1 METLF
6 VKYSNVERDENYR
19 IKTEIIKENGQKKV
33 LKQALNEE
41 SQKHINDIYYN
52 YGKLKKAKFKL
63 NLAKC
68 YLKEKKIYFEYIDGN
83 RLDTIVMKIFFEN
96 GKEKFFEKLKEIREI
111 IDENWNE
118 QIVNLDLTLD
128 NMIMN
133 KEGIITVIDYEWIYE
148 GKIEKNFVFYRLLEV
163 LYTKYGAYFSSKFS
177 FEELLEKF
185 NLAEKEILELKKLN
199 ADFYKEKLTKKVNL
213 SMKKHEFLNKE
224 EYLQIYYD
232 YGNGFDE
239 SKSLRYDYN
248 YENEIRLEMP
258 IKEGVKSI
266 RIDPKNKALNLKIKS
281 SIFRGLDGKEQQIDF
296 ESNAV
301 YNDEKNYVFTTEDPQ
316 MYFRD
321 LTEGFIILIFK
332 EAELEEL
339 LEDSLKIV
347 DKKDFLERQEYLQVY
362 YDYGKGFD
370 ESKSLKYDYNYK
382 KEIKLEIPIKE
393 GIKSLRIDPKN
404 KALNLKIKNST
415 FRGIDGNE
423 QEIDFEPNAIYNDKK
438 YYIFTTED
446 PQIYFKDLSEGLLV
460 LKFKEV
466 ELGEMLE
473 NAIKITD
480 KAEFLDKEEY
490 LQIYYDYGDGFSE
503 ENSSK
508 YEYNYLEEIEL
519 EIPIKEGIKSLRIDP
534 KNEAL
539 NLEMMKSS
547 FKRNNKEKIL
557 NFETNAVYNNENY
570 YIFTTEDPQIYFKDL
585 SKGTLNLMFKEIE
598 LEEIFKK

>member
-6 VKYSNVERDENYR
+6 VKYSNIERDKNYR
-19 IKTEIIKENGQKKV
+19 IKTEIIKENGEKKV

-41 SQKHINDIYYN
+41 SQKHINDIFYN

-68 YLKEKKIYFEYIDGN
+68 YLKEKKIYFEYVDGN

-163 LYTKYGAYFSSKFS
+163 LYTKYDAYFSSKFS

-185 NLAEKEILELKKLN
+185 NLTEKEISELKKLN
-199 ADFYKEKLTKKVNL
+199 TDFYKEKLTKKTNL

-224 EYLQIYYD
+224 EYLQIYHD

-248 YENEIRLEMP
+248 YENEIRLEIP
-258 IKEGVKSI
+258 IKEGIKSI

-281 SIFRGLDGKEQQIDF
+281 SIFRGVDGKEQQLDF

-316 MYFRD
+316 MYFRN
-321 LTEGFIILIFK
+321 LTKGFIILTFK
-332 EAELEEL
+332 ETELEEM
-339 LEDSLKIV
+339 LEDTLKIV
-347 DKKDFLERQEYLQVY
+347 DKKDFLERQEYLQIY
-362 YDYGKGFD
+362 YDYGNGFD
-370 ESKSLKYDYNYK
+370 ESKSLKYDYNYEN
-382 KEIKLEIPIKE
+382 EIKLEIPIKE
-393 GIKSLRIDPKN
+393 GMKSIRIDPKN
-404 KALNLKIKNST
+404 KALNLRIKSCV
-415 FRGIDGNE
+415 FRDIDEKE
-423 QEIDFEPNAIYNDKK
+423 QQLDFESNAVYNDKK

-446 PQIYFKDLSEGLLV
+446 PQIYFKNLSEGLLV
-460 LKFKEV
+460 LEFKEV

-473 NAIKITD
+473 NAIKIID
-480 KAEFLDKEEY
+480 KRESLDKQKY

-503 ENSSK
+503 ENSLK
-508 YEYNYLEEIEL
+508 YEYNYLKEIEL
-519 EIPIKEGIKSLRIDP
+519 EIPVKKGIKSLRIDP

-539 NLEMMKSS
+539 NLEIK
-547 FKRNNKEKIL
+547 KNILKKNNKEEEIL
-557 NFETNAVYNNENY
+557 DFETNAVYSNKNY
-570 YIFTTEDPQIYFKDL
+570 YVFTTEDPQMYFKDL
-585 SKGTLNLMFKEIE
+585 SEGMLNLIFRETKLKEVFK
-598 LEEIFKK
+598 

>member
-19 IKTEIIKENGQKKV
+19 IKTEIIKENGEKKV

-133 KEGIITVIDYEWIYE
+133 EEGIITVIDYEWIYE

-199 ADFYKEKLTKKVNL
+199 ADFYKEKLTKKINL

-224 EYLQIYYD
+224 EYLQVYYD

-321 LTEGFIILIFK
+321 LTEGSIILIFK

-362 YDYGKGFD
+362 YDYGKGFH

-393 GIKSLRIDPKN
+393 GIKLLRIDPKN

-423 QEIDFEPNAIYNDKK
+423 QEIDFESNAIYNDKK

-508 YEYNYLEEIEL
+508 YEYNYLKEIEL

>member
-19 IKTEIIKENGQKKV
+19 IKTEIIKENGEKKV

-118 QIVNLDLTLD
+118 QIVNLDVTLD

-224 EYLQIYYD
+224 EYLQVYYD

-321 LTEGFIILIFK
+321 LTEGSIILIFK

-393 GIKSLRIDPKN
+393 GIKLLRIDPKN

-423 QEIDFEPNAIYNDKK
+423 QEIDFESNAIYNDKK

-508 YEYNYLEEIEL
+508 YEYNYLKEIEL

>member
-1 METLF
+1 M
-6 VKYSNVERDENYR
+6 
-19 IKTEIIKENGQKKV
+19 
-33 LKQALNEE
+33 
-41 SQKHINDIYYN
+41 
-52 YGKLKKAKFKL
+52 
-63 NLAKC
+63 
-68 YLKEKKIYFEYIDGN
+68 
-83 RLDTIVMKIFFEN
+83 
-96 GKEKFFEKLKEIREI
+96 
-111 IDENWNE
+111 
-118 QIVNLDLTLD
+118 
-128 NMIMN
+128 
-133 KEGIITVIDYEWIYE
+133 
-148 GKIEKNFVFYRLLEV
+148 
-163 LYTKYGAYFSSKFS
+163 
-177 FEELLEKF
+177 
-185 NLAEKEILELKKLN
+185 
-199 ADFYKEKLTKKVNL
+199 
-213 SMKKHEFLNKE
+213 
-224 EYLQIYYD
+224 
-232 YGNGFDE
+232 
-239 SKSLRYDYN
+239 
-248 YENEIRLEMP
+248 
-258 IKEGVKSI
+258 
-266 RIDPKNKALNLKIKS
+266 
-281 SIFRGLDGKEQQIDF
+281 
-296 ESNAV
+296 
-301 YNDEKNYVFTTEDPQ
+301 
-316 MYFRD
+316 
-321 LTEGFIILIFK
+321 
-332 EAELEEL
+332 
-339 LEDSLKIV
+339 
-347 DKKDFLERQEYLQVY
+347 
-362 YDYGKGFD
+362 
-370 ESKSLKYDYNYK
+370 
-382 KEIKLEIPIKE
+382 EIPIKE
-393 GIKSLRIDPKN
+393 GIKLLRIDPKN

-423 QEIDFEPNAIYNDKK
+423 QEIDFESNAIYNDKK

-508 YEYNYLEEIEL
+508 YEYNYLKEIEL

>member
-19 IKTEIIKENGQKKV
+19 IKTEIIKENGEKKV

-133 KEGIITVIDYEWIYE
+133 EEGIITVIDYEWIYE

-224 EYLQIYYD
+224 EYLQVYYD

-316 MYFRD
+316 MYFRN
-321 LTEGFIILIFK
+321 LTEGSIILIFK

-393 GIKSLRIDPKN
+393 GIKLLRIDPKN

-423 QEIDFEPNAIYNDKK
+423 QEIDFESNAIYNDKK

-508 YEYNYLEEIEL
+508 YEYNYLKEIEL

>member
-6 VKYSNVERDENYR
+6 VKYSNIERDENYR
-19 IKTEIIKENGQKKV
+19 IKTEIIKENGEKKV

-41 SQKHINDIYYN
+41 SQKHINDIFYN

-68 YLKEKKIYFEYIDGN
+68 YLKEKKIYFEYVDGN

-163 LYTKYGAYFSSKFS
+163 LYTKYDAYFSSKFS

-185 NLAEKEILELKKLN
+185 NLTEKEISELKKLN
-199 ADFYKEKLTKKVNL
+199 TDFYKEKLTKKTNL

-224 EYLQIYYD
+224 EYLQIYHD

-248 YENEIRLEMP
+248 YENEIRLEIP
-258 IKEGVKSI
+258 IKEGIKSI

-281 SIFRGLDGKEQQIDF
+281 SIFRGVDGKEQQLDF

-301 YNDEKNYVFTTEDPQ
+301 
-316 MYFRD
+316 
-321 LTEGFIILIFK
+321 
-332 EAELEEL
+332 
-339 LEDSLKIV
+339 
-347 DKKDFLERQEYLQVY
+347 
-362 YDYGKGFD
+362 
-370 ESKSLKYDYNYK
+370 
-382 KEIKLEIPIKE
+382 
-393 GIKSLRIDPKN
+393 
-404 KALNLKIKNST
+404 
-415 FRGIDGNE
+415 
-423 QEIDFEPNAIYNDKK
+423 YNDKK

-446 PQIYFKDLSEGLLV
+446 PQIYLKNLSEGLLV
-460 LKFKEV
+460 LEFKEV

-473 NAIKITD
+473 NAIKIID
-480 KAEFLDKEEY
+480 KRESLDKQKY

-519 EIPIKEGIKSLRIDP
+519 EIPVKKGIKSLRIDP

-539 NLEMMKSS
+539 NLEMK
-547 FKRNNKEKIL
+547 KNILKKNNKEEEIL
-557 NFETNAVYNNENY
+557 DFETNAVYSNKNY
-570 YIFTTEDPQIYFKDL
+570 YVFTTEDPQIYFKDL
-585 SKGTLNLMFKEIE
+585 SEGMLNLIFREIKLKEVFK
-598 LEEIFKK
+598 

>member
-19 IKTEIIKENGQKKV
+19 IKTEIIKENGEKKV

-52 YGKLKKAKFKL
+52 YEKLKKAKFKL

-133 KEGIITVIDYEWIYE
+133 EEGIITVIDYEWIYE

-213 SMKKHEFLNKE
+213 SMKKHELLNKE
-224 EYLQIYYD
+224 EYLQVYYD

-266 RIDPKNKALNLKIKS
+266 RIDPKNKALNLRIKS
-281 SIFRGLDGKEQQIDF
+281 SIFRGLDGKEKQLDF

-382 KEIKLEIPIKE
+382 NEIKLEIPIKD

-404 KALNLKIKNST
+404 KALNLIIKNST

-423 QEIDFEPNAIYNDKK
+423 QEIDFESNAIYNDKK

-480 KAEFLDKEEY
+480 KTEFLDKEKY

-508 YEYNYLEEIEL
+508 YEYNYLKEIEL

-539 NLEMMKSS
+539 NLEMK
-547 FKRNNKEKIL
+547 KNILKKNNREEEIL
-557 NFETNAVYNNENY
+557 DFETNAVYNNKNY

-585 SKGTLNLMFKEIE
+585 SKGTLNLKFEEIE
-598 LEEIFKK
+598 LKKVFN

>member
-19 IKTEIIKENGQKKV
+19 IKTEIIKENGEKKV

-133 KEGIITVIDYEWIYE
+133 EEGIITVIDYEWIYE

-224 EYLQIYYD
+224 EYLQVYYD

-370 ESKSLKYDYNYK
+370 ESKSLKYDYNYRN
-382 KEIKLEIPIKE
+382 EIKLEIPIKE

-423 QEIDFEPNAIYNDKK
+423 QEIDFESNAIYNDKK

-473 NAIKITD
+473 NTIKITD
-480 KAEFLDKEEY
+480 KTEILDKEEY

-539 NLEMMKSS
+539 NLEIMKSS

>member
-423 QEIDFEPNAIYNDKK
+423 QEIDFESNAIYNDKK

-446 PQIYFKDLSEGLLV
+446 PQIYFKDLSERLLV

>member
-19 IKTEIIKENGQKKV
+19 IKTEIIKENGEKKV

-68 YLKEKKIYFEYIDGN
+68 YLKEKKIENIDGN

-224 EYLQIYYD
+224 EYLQVYYD

-321 LTEGFIILIFK
+321 LTEGSIILIFK

-393 GIKSLRIDPKN
+393 GIKLLRIDPKN

-423 QEIDFEPNAIYNDKK
+423 QEIDFESNAIYNDKK

-508 YEYNYLEEIEL
+508 YEYNYLKEIEL

>member
-19 IKTEIIKENGQKKV
+19 IKTEIIKENGEKKV

-96 GKEKFFEKLKEIREI
+96 GKEKFFEKLKEIKEI

-224 EYLQIYYD
+224 EYLQVYYD

-321 LTEGFIILIFK
+321 LTEGSIILIFK

-393 GIKSLRIDPKN
+393 GIKLLRIDPKN

-423 QEIDFEPNAIYNDKK
+423 QEIDFESNAIYNDKK

-508 YEYNYLEEIEL
+508 YEYNYLKEIEL

>member
-19 IKTEIIKENGQKKV
+19 IKTEIIKENGEKKV
-33 LKQALNEE
+33 LKEALNEE

-133 KEGIITVIDYEWIYE
+133 EEGIITVIDYEWIYE

-224 EYLQIYYD
+224 EYLQVYYD

-266 RIDPKNKALNLKIKS
+266 RIDPKNKALNLRIKS
-281 SIFRGLDGKEQQIDF
+281 SIFRGLDGKEQQLDF

-316 MYFRD
+316 MYFRN

-423 QEIDFEPNAIYNDKK
+423 QEIDFESNAIYNDKN

-480 KAEFLDKEEY
+480 KTEILDKEEY

-508 YEYNYLEEIEL
+508 YEYNYLKEIEL

>member
-423 QEIDFEPNAIYNDKK
+423 QEIDFESNAIYNDKK

>member
-19 IKTEIIKENGQKKV
+19 IKTEIIKENGEKKV

-41 SQKHINDIYYN
+41 SQKHINDIFYN
-52 YGKLKKAKFKL
+52 YQKLEKAKFKL

-111 IDENWNE
+111 INENWNE

-199 ADFYKEKLTKKVNL
+199 TDFYKEKLTKKVNL

-224 EYLQIYYD
+224 EYLQVYYD

-266 RIDPKNKALNLKIKS
+266 RIDPKNKALNLRIKS
-281 SIFRGLDGKEQQIDF
+281 SIFRGLDGKEQQLDF

-316 MYFRD
+316 MYFRN
-321 LTEGFIILIFK
+321 LTKGFIILTFK
-332 EAELEEL
+332 ETELEEM
-339 LEDSLKIV
+339 LEDTLKIV
-347 DKKDFLERQEYLQVY
+347 DKKDFLERQEYLQIY
-362 YDYGKGFD
+362 YDYGNGFD
-370 ESKSLKYDYNYK
+370 ESKSLKYDYNYEN
-382 KEIKLEIPIKE
+382 EIKLEIPIKE
-393 GIKSLRIDPKN
+393 GMKSIRIDPKN
-404 KALNLKIKNST
+404 KALNLRIKSCV
-415 FRGIDGNE
+415 FRDIDEKE
-423 QEIDFEPNAIYNDKK
+423 QQLDFESNAVYNDKK

-446 PQIYFKDLSEGLLV
+446 PQIYLKNLSEGLLV
-460 LKFKEV
+460 LEFKEV

-473 NAIKITD
+473 NAIKIID
-480 KAEFLDKEEY
+480 KRESLDKQKY

-519 EIPIKEGIKSLRIDP
+519 EIPVKKGIKSLRIDP

-539 NLEMMKSS
+539 NLEMK
-547 FKRNNKEKIL
+547 KNILKKNNKEEEIL
-557 NFETNAVYNNENY
+557 DFETNAVYSNKNY
-570 YIFTTEDPQIYFKDL
+570 YVFTTEDPQIYFKDL
-585 SKGTLNLMFKEIE
+585 SEGMLNLIFREIKLKEVFK
-598 LEEIFKK
+598 

>member
-1 METLF
+1 M
-6 VKYSNVERDENYR
+6 
-19 IKTEIIKENGQKKV
+19 
-33 LKQALNEE
+33 
-41 SQKHINDIYYN
+41 
-52 YGKLKKAKFKL
+52 
-63 NLAKC
+63 
-68 YLKEKKIYFEYIDGN
+68 
-83 RLDTIVMKIFFEN
+83 
-96 GKEKFFEKLKEIREI
+96 
-111 IDENWNE
+111 
-118 QIVNLDLTLD
+118 
-128 NMIMN
+128 
-133 KEGIITVIDYEWIYE
+133 
-148 GKIEKNFVFYRLLEV
+148 EV

-224 EYLQIYYD
+224 EYLQVYHD

-248 YENEIRLEMP
+248 YENEIKLEIS
-258 IKEGVKSI
+258 IKEGIKSI
-266 RIDPKNKALNLKIKS
+266 RIDPKNKALNLIIKS

-316 MYFRD
+316 MYFRN

-370 ESKSLKYDYNYK
+370 ESKSLKYDYNYRN
-382 KEIKLEIPIKE
+382 EIKLEIPIKE

-423 QEIDFEPNAIYNDKK
+423 QEIDFESNAIYNDKN

-480 KAEFLDKEEY
+480 KTEFLDKEEY

-508 YEYNYLEEIEL
+508 YEYNYLKEIEL

-539 NLEMMKSS
+539 NLEMK
-547 FKRNNKEKIL
+547 KNILKKNNKEEEIL
-557 NFETNAVYNNENY
+557 DFETNAVYNNENY

-585 SKGTLNLMFKEIE
+585 SKGTLNLIF
-598 LEEIFKK
+598 EEIKLKKVFD

>member
-19 IKTEIIKENGQKKV
+19 IKTEIIKENGEKKV

-224 EYLQIYYD
+224 EYLQVYYD

-321 LTEGFIILIFK
+321 LTEGSIILIFK

-393 GIKSLRIDPKN
+393 GIKLLRIDPKN

-423 QEIDFEPNAIYNDKK
+423 QEIDFESNAIYNDKK

-508 YEYNYLEEIEL
+508 YEYNYLKEIEL

>member
-1 METLF
+1 M
-6 VKYSNVERDENYR
+6 
-19 IKTEIIKENGQKKV
+19 
-33 LKQALNEE
+33 
-41 SQKHINDIYYN
+41 
-52 YGKLKKAKFKL
+52 
-63 NLAKC
+63 
-68 YLKEKKIYFEYIDGN
+68 
-83 RLDTIVMKIFFEN
+83 
-96 GKEKFFEKLKEIREI
+96 
-111 IDENWNE
+111 
-118 QIVNLDLTLD
+118 
-128 NMIMN
+128 
-133 KEGIITVIDYEWIYE
+133 
-148 GKIEKNFVFYRLLEV
+148 
-163 LYTKYGAYFSSKFS
+163 
-177 FEELLEKF
+177 
-185 NLAEKEILELKKLN
+185 
-199 ADFYKEKLTKKVNL
+199 
-213 SMKKHEFLNKE
+213 
-224 EYLQIYYD
+224 
-232 YGNGFDE
+232 
-239 SKSLRYDYN
+239 RYDYN

-321 LTEGFIILIFK
+321 LTEGSIILIFK

-393 GIKSLRIDPKN
+393 GIKLLRIDPKN

-423 QEIDFEPNAIYNDKK
+423 QEIDFESNAIYNDKK

-508 YEYNYLEEIEL
+508 YEYNYLKEIEL

>member
-19 IKTEIIKENGQKKV
+19 IKTEIIKENGEKKV

-224 EYLQIYYD
+224 EYLQVYYD

-321 LTEGFIILIFK
+321 LTEGSIILIFK

-393 GIKSLRIDPKN
+393 GIKLLRIDPKN

-423 QEIDFEPNAIYNDKK
+423 QEIDFESNAIYNDKK
-438 YYIFTTED
+438 
-446 PQIYFKDLSEGLLV
+446 
-460 LKFKEV
+460 
-466 ELGEMLE
+466 
-473 NAIKITD
+473 
-480 KAEFLDKEEY
+480 
-490 LQIYYDYGDGFSE
+490 
-503 ENSSK
+503 
-508 YEYNYLEEIEL
+508 
-519 EIPIKEGIKSLRIDP
+519 
-534 KNEAL
+534 
-539 NLEMMKSS
+539 
-547 FKRNNKEKIL
+547 
-557 NFETNAVYNNENY
+557 Y

>member
-19 IKTEIIKENGQKKV
+19 IKTEIIKENGEKKV

-96 GKEKFFEKLKEIREI
+96 GKEKFFEKLKEIKEI

-224 EYLQIYYD
+224 EYLQVYYD

-321 LTEGFIILIFK
+321 LTEGSIILIFK

-393 GIKSLRIDPKN
+393 GIKLLRIDPKN
-404 KALNLKIKNST
+404 KALNLKKKNST

-423 QEIDFEPNAIYNDKK
+423 QEIDFESNAIYNDKK

-508 YEYNYLEEIEL
+508 YEYNYLKEIEL

>member
-19 IKTEIIKENGQKKV
+19 IKTEIIKENGEKKV

-52 YGKLKKAKFKL
+52 YEKLKKAKFKL

-133 KEGIITVIDYEWIYE
+133 EEGIITVIDYEWIYE

-213 SMKKHEFLNKE
+213 SMKKHELLNKE
-224 EYLQIYYD
+224 EYLQVYYD

-266 RIDPKNKALNLKIKS
+266 RIDPKNKALNLRIKS
-281 SIFRGLDGKEQQIDF
+281 SIFRGLDGKEKQLDF

-382 KEIKLEIPIKE
+382 NEIKLEIPIKD

-404 KALNLKIKNST
+404 KALNLIIKNST

-423 QEIDFEPNAIYNDKK
+423 QEIDFESNAIYNDKK

-480 KAEFLDKEEY
+480 KTEFLDKEKY

-508 YEYNYLEEIEL
+508 YEYNYLKEIEL

-539 NLEMMKSS
+539 NLEMK
-547 FKRNNKEKIL
+547 KNILKKNNKEEEIL
-557 NFETNAVYNNENY
+557 DFETNAVYNNKNY

-585 SKGTLNLMFKEIE
+585 SKGTLNLKFEEIE
-598 LEEIFKK
+598 LKKVFN